1 MKWTKE
7 LLQNKWIIVNSQEEY
22 DQISSF
28 IESFGIPKWD
38 NHRSNY
44 QFQLSGLHFTDFVI
58 IIICEKEYII
68 TQYQLQKS
76 GLETEDELTL
86 EDLFPKED
94 LKSKLIELFSKPE
107 TIFYLRSIEEA
118 SRLDKLLTEI
128 NYLDMNYIE
137 KDTLTNWYQKD
148 ECDKLCMMDIYNANY
163 KNLDNLKVI
172 EITFDNLLDHVK

>member
-107 TIFYLRSIEEA
+107 TIFYLRSREEA

-172 EITFDNLLDHVK
+172 EITFDNLLDYVK